1 MQRIYESWS
10 HDLVMTTFL
19 NLFKNIPHNS
29 TLIIGFSGGPD
40 SVFLLNFL
48 SNIAQSHNLKIIAAH
63 LDHQWRPN
71 SYQDAAW
78 CSSFCK
84 QYNNVTFI
92 SKAACE
98 LNFTPKTNGS
108 KEETGRKLRR
118 HFFME
123 CAKDF
128 KADHIV
134 LGHHQNDQ
142 IETFF
147 IRLSR
152 GSSVTGLGS
161 MRMKDGL
168 YLRPLLDITKQEILD
183 FLELHQI
190 PFLTDPTNI
199 DTVFLR
205 NRIRKNLVPI
215 LESIDTR
222 LNKNIISC
230 IDHMQKT
237 EDFLKLITEQ
247 KIKELS
253 IDSGL
258 NLTGFLSCHEI
269 LQQRMILSMLISS
282 NQPCTP
288 SKAFFSEIIR
298 FLRSEKHNEHQL
310 LATLKII
317 KNKNSFYFKTF

>member
-1 MQRIYESWS
+1 
-10 HDLVMTTFL
+10 MTIHL
-19 NLFKNIPHNS
+19 NISKNIPHNS
-29 TLIIGFSGGPD
+29 TLLIGFSGGPD

-48 SNIAQSHNLKIIAAH
+48 SNIAPSHNLKIIAAH
-63 LDHQWRPN
+63 LDHQWRTN
-71 SYQDAAW
+71 SYEDVAW
-78 CSSFCK
+78 CSNFCK
-84 QYNNVTFI
+84 QYNNVTFL
-92 SKAACE
+92 SKTACE

-123 CAKDF
+123 CAKEF
-128 KADHIV
+128 NADHIV
-134 LGHHQNDQ
+134 LGHHQDDQ

-152 GSSVTGLGS
+152 GSSVTGLAS

-168 YLRPLLDITKQEILD
+168 YLRPLLHITKQEILD

-190 PFLTDPTNI
+190 PFLIDPTNT

-215 LESIDTR
+215 LDSVDAR
-222 LNKNIISC
+222 MHKNIISC

-237 EDFLKLITEQ
+237 EDFLKQITKQ
-247 KIKELS
+247 TIKELS
-253 IDSGL
+253 TDFGIDL
-258 NLTGFLSCHEI
+258 ARFLKEHEI
-269 LQQRMILSMLISS
+269 LQQRIILSMLISS
-282 NQPCTP
+282 SQPCTP

-298 FLRSEKHNEHQL
+298 FLRSAKHNEHQL
-310 LATLKII
+310 LETLKII